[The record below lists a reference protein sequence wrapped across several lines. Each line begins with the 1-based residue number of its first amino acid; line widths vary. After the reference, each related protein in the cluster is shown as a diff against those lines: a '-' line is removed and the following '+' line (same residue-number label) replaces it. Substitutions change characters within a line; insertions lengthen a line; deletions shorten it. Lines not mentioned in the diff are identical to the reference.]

1 MRLEF
6 PPDSSPV
13 LTRLCSRMLAVGLLA
28 CVPLAHGQT
37 LGGAGGPAGDAAK
50 VEKCDAPKGTLAVV
64 EPQDAVL
71 QALLKIGLQ
80 SPSGMIRL
88 IVQQSNCFQIVERG
102 AAFQNLMQERALA
115 SGGQLQAGQNIGQGQ
130 MVAAD
135 FVVTPSVVFSNPNA
149 GGVGGGMI
157 GFGGALGLLGAI
169 AGGLKFKEAQTSMT
183 MADARSG
190 LQVAAAEGSAQ
201 KTDFNIGGALFGAAG
216 GAALG
221 GYSNTAEGK
230 IVSASFLD
238 NWNKIVV
245 AIRNNPSLVQATAGA
260 ASQANAA
267 ASVKAGAGQ
276 AGDIFVP
283 KIAGVKAYSTAA
295 DSGAVVATLGK
306 SDEVIYGGEEK
317 DGFLKVETASGTAWV
332 KSIMMRKQ

>member
-1 MRLEF
+1 M
-6 PPDSSPV
+6 PIDSRRPV
-13 LTRLCSRMLAVGLLA
+13 VSTLLPAA
-28 CVPLAHGQT
+28 CVAIGLMAGAPAALAQT
-37 LGGAGGPAGDAAK
+37 LGGASGPAGDATK
-50 VEKCDAPKGTLAVV
+50 VEKCDTPKGTLAVV

-115 SGGQLQAGQNIGQGQ
+115 TGGQLQAGQNVGQGQ

-149 GGVGGGMI
+149 GGVGGGLA
-157 GFGGALGLLGAI
+157 GFGGALGLFGAI

-183 MADARSG
+183 MADTRSG
-190 LQVAAAEGSAQ
+190 LQVAVAEGSAQ
-201 KTDFNIGGALFGAAG
+201 KTDFNIGAVLFGAG
-216 GAALG
+216 GGGALG

-238 NWNKIVV
+238 NWNKIVL
-245 AIRNNPSLVQATAGA
+245 AIRDNPSLVQARAGS

-267 ASVKAGAGQ
+267 GSVKAGAGQ
-276 AGDIFVP
+276 AGDVYVP
-283 KIAGVKAYSTAA
+283 KISGVKAYRTAA
-295 DSGAVVATLGK
+295 EGAVVATLGK
-306 SDEVIYGGEEK
+306 SDEVIFGGEEK

>member
-1 MRLEF
+1 MSVATLRPSVLRLAGA
-6 PPDSSPV
+6 
-13 LTRLCSRMLAVGLLA
+13 LAAMAVA
-28 CVPLAHGQT
+28 VAPQAVQAQT
-37 LGGAGGPAGDAAK
+37 LGGASGPAGDAQK
-50 VEKCDAPKGTLAVV
+50 VEKCASFKGTLAVV

-71 QALLKIGLQ
+71 QALLRIGLQ
-80 SPSGMIRL
+80 SPTGMIRL

-102 AAFQNLMQERALA
+102 AAFNNLMQERALA
-115 SGGQLQAGQNIGQGQ
+115 AGGQLQGGQNIGQGQ

-149 GGVGGGMI
+149 GGVGGGLA
-157 GFGGALGLLGAI
+157 GFGGALGLIGAI

-190 LQVAAAEGSAQ
+190 LQIAAAEGSAQ
-201 KTDFNIGGALFGAAG
+201 KTDFNIGAVLFGGGG

-221 GYSNTAEGK
+221 GYANTAEGK

-245 AIRNNPSLVQATAGA
+245 AIRDNPSLVQAKASA

-267 ASVKAGAGQ
+267 GSVKAGAGN
-276 AGDIFVP
+276 AGDIYVP
-283 KIAGVKAYSTAA
+283 KIAGVKAFRAA
-295 DSGAVVATLGK
+295 EESAPVVATLGK
-306 SDEVIYGGEEK
+306 TDEVIFAGEEK
-317 DGFLKVETASGTAWV
+317 DGFLKVETGSGSAWV
-332 KSIMMRKQ
+332 KAIMMRKQ